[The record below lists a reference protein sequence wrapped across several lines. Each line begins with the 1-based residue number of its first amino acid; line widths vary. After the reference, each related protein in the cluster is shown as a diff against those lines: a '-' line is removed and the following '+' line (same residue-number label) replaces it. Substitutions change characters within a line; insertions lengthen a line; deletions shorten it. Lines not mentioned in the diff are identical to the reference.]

1 MTDNNSIRQTNF
13 TSYSFVITTAK
24 LQNYETFKKRT
35 KTNKQNNNNQEK
47 EKKYIE
53 TSKYCN
59 KVNPNK
65 ASTIF
70 FAGV

>member
-13 TSYSFVITTAK
+13 TSYSFIITTAK
-24 LQNYETFKKRT
+24 LQNYETFKKEQ
-35 KTNKQNNNNQEK
+35 KQTNNNNQEK

>member
-1 MTDNNSIRQTNF
+1 MTDNNSIRQTSF
-13 TSYSFVITTAK
+13 TNYNFVITTAK
-24 LQNYETFKKRT
+24 LQNYETFKKEQ
-35 KTNKQNNNNQEK
+35 KKQNNSNQ

>member
-1 MTDNNSIRQTNF
+1 MTDNNSIRQANF
-13 TSYSFVITTAK
+13 TSYSFVITIAK
-24 LQNYETFKKRT
+24 LQNYETFMKEQKRKTITTKK
-35 KTNKQNNNNQEK
+35 
-47 EKKYIE
+47 KKKHIE

-59 KVNPNK
+59 KLNPNK